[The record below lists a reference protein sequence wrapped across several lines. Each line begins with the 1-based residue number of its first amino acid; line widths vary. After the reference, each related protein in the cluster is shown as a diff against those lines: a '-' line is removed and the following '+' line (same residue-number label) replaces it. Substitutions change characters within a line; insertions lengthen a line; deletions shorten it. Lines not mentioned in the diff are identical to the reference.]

1 MSADDQIRVTLEHEE
16 GFRFRIAFE
25 GEGLDPLRTDLA
37 PPTGSG
43 SGPDPEHLLLASLA
57 NCLSASLLFALRAN
71 RNEGVAGLR
80 AEVSAKPARNADG
93 RLRIP
98 QVFVD
103 IQLPGHNEDFQ
114 NLDKVLEKFQDFC
127 TVTESVRNGIEVEV
141 TVRDVDQRVLLG
153 DKSFEAGS

>member
-1 MSADDQIRVTLEHEE
+1 MSEDQIKVTLQQEE
-16 GFRFRIAFE
+16 GFRFSVEF
-25 GEGLDPLRTDLA
+25 GGGGLDPLHTDLPEPVGA
-37 PPTGSG
+37 GG
-43 SGPDPEHLLLASLA
+43 GPDPEHLLLASLA

-80 AEVSAKPARNADG
+80 AEVSAKPARNAEG

-103 IQLPGHNEDFQ
+103 IQLPGSNDDFQ
-114 NLDKVLEKFQDFC
+114 NLDRVLAKFEDFC
-127 TVTESVRNGIEVEV
+127 TVTQSVRNGIDVEL
-141 TVRDVDQRVLLG
+141 TVRDADQRVLLG